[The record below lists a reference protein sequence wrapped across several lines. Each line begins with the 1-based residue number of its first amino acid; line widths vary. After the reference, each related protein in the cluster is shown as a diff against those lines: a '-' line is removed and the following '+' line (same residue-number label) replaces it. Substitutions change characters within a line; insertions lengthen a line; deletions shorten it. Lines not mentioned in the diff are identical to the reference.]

1 MYSSP
6 WAPLDIPK
14 CNILSYL
21 FPSST
26 TPSEQPI
33 WTDVNDTSS
42 SLSPAQMLLLIKRF
56 AVGLDKLGV
65 AQQQAVLVFTPNH
78 LYVPLVY
85 LTTTGSKRF
94 FTGANPGYTT
104 RELAHQMRAVDAAVV
119 LVHDTLLETGIAAAK
134 QAKIPLKRL
143 FVFSDTPRPKT
154 QDQILPDWR
163 SILASSVES
172 ASWQW
177 DPLNGELAVQTVA
190 VINFSSGTTGLPK
203 GVCISHHSLVANSTQ
218 AIFNYYQG
226 TPYSP
231 ENRGPERWLAFLPLY
246 HAYSQLF
253 TINIACK
260 LLIPVYIM
268 PRFSFEDFI
277 RHIQQFMITAIQ
289 AVPPVLVMMT
299 KRAETSK
306 YDISSLKYILC
317 GAAPLSSELQNEVMS
332 RFNLV
337 VSQAFGMSET
347 TCAAVMTPGMTKDQS
362 GSIGNLLPNTGE
374 FSLLFFNH

>member
-1 MYSSP
+1 MYFSP
-6 WAPLDIPK
+6 WAPVDIPK

-21 FPSST
+21 FPSGT

-33 WTDVNDTSS
+33 WTDVNDTSN
-42 SLSPAQMLLLIKRF
+42 SLSPAQMLSLIKRF
-56 AVGLDKLGV
+56 AMGLDKLGI
-65 AQQQAVLVFTPNH
+65 AQQQAILVFTPNH

-85 LTTTGSKRF
+85 LATTGSKRF
-94 FTGANPGYTT
+94 FTGANPGYTAQ
-104 RELAHQMRAVDAAVV
+104 ELAHQMRAVDAAVV
-119 LVHDTLLETGIAAAK
+119 LVHDTLLATGIAAAK

-143 FVFSDTPRPKT
+143 FVFSDTPGPQT
-154 QDQILPDWR
+154 QDQTLPDWR

-177 DPLNGELAVQTVA
+177 DPLNGELALQTVA

-203 GVCISHHSLVANSTQ
+203 GVCISHYSLVANSTQ

-231 ENRGPERWLAFLPLY
+231 ENRGAERWLAFLPLY

>member
-1 MYSSP
+1 
-6 WAPLDIPK
+6 
-14 CNILSYL
+14 
-21 FPSST
+21 
-26 TPSEQPI
+26 
-33 WTDVNDTSS
+33 
-42 SLSPAQMLLLIKRF
+42 
-56 AVGLDKLGV
+56 
-65 AQQQAVLVFTPNH
+65 
-78 LYVPLVY
+78 
-85 LTTTGSKRF
+85 
-94 FTGANPGYTT
+94 
-104 RELAHQMRAVDAAVV
+104 MRLVDAAVV
-119 LVHDTLLETGIAAAK
+119 LVHDTLLETGITAAK
-134 QAKIPLKRL
+134 QAKVPLERL
-143 FVFSDTPRPKT
+143 FVFSKTPQPQT
-154 QDQILPDWR
+154 HDQILPDWR
-163 SILASSVES
+163 SILASSDES

-218 AIFNYYQG
+218 AISDYYQG

-231 ENRGPERWLAFLPLY
+231 ENRAPERWLAFLPLY

-268 PRFSFEDFI
+268 PRFSFEDFV
-277 RHIQQFMITAIQ
+277 RHIQQFRITTIQ
-289 AVPPVLVMMT
+289 AVPPLLVMMT

-306 YDISSLKYILC
+306 YDIGSLRYILC
-317 GAAPLSSELQNEVMS
+317 GAAPVSSELQNEVMS

-347 TCAAVMTPGMTKDQS
+347 TCAAVMTPGMTKDLS

-374 FSLLFFNH
+374 FSLLFFNQQSTLTRGGLQRLVWWMEMGRISVETASLESCA